1 MGLWGRTKM
10 LEQYCCKSPRNMCV
24 GTIDN
29 YNPPVLRLKTDKTEY
44 PENPYKDF
52 LGEYRYMWLQPVY
65 NCGRGKRCRCH
76 DMARR
81 WFEQKSPTL
90 VVYFFID
97 LYGGDIESAMK
108 ATGNFKQLWEEFQIW
123 FDRKRR
129 DFRMTF
135 DITDSKKQ
143 ILENGKRPLSHG
155 GVANLLKILTKTM
168 EKQGSSI
175 ENIAKVQYTICMQA
189 GIYIPDEFIE
199 DVAVSLS
206 IVEK

>member
-10 LEQYCCKSPRNMCV
+10 LEQYCCESLRNMCV
-24 GTIDN
+24 ETIDN
-29 YNPPVLRLKTDKTEY
+29 HNPPVLRLKTDKTEY
-44 PENPYKDF
+44 PDNPYKDF
-52 LGEYRYMWLQPVY
+52 LGEYRYMWLQSVY
-65 NCGRGKRCRCH
+65 DWGRGNRYRCH
-76 DMARR
+76 NMARR
-81 WFEQKSPTL
+81 LFDQKSPTL
-90 VVYFFID
+90 VAYFFVD
-97 LYGGDIESAMK
+97 LYDGDIESAMK
-108 ATGNFKQLWEEFQIW
+108 AAGNFKQLWEEFQIW

-168 EKQGSSI
+168 EKQDSSI

-199 DVAVSLS
+199 DVTVALS
-206 IVEK
+206 ITEK

>member
-1 MGLWGRTKM
+1 
-10 LEQYCCKSPRNMCV
+10 MCRDV
-24 GTIDN
+24 IDN
-29 YNPPVLRLKTDKTEY
+29 HNPPILRLKTDKTEY
-44 PENPYKDF
+44 QENPYKNF
-52 LGEYRYMWLQPVY
+52 LGEYRFMWMRSVY
-65 NCGRGKRCRCH
+65 DWVKGNRCKRH

-81 WFEQKSPTL
+81 WFDKNSSTL
-90 VVYFFID
+90 VICFFSD
-97 LYGGDIESAMK
+97 LYGGDIEGSMK
-108 ATGNFKQLWEEFQIW
+108 VTGNFKKLWDEFQIW

-155 GVANLLKILTKTM
+155 GVANLLKTLTKTM

-175 ENIAKVQYTICMQA
+175 ESIAKVQYTICMQA

-199 DVAVSLS
+199 DVAVALS
-206 IVEK
+206 IEKGE

>member
-1 MGLWGRTKM
+1 M
-10 LEQYCCKSPRNMCV
+10 LEQYCCESLRNMCRGIV
-24 GTIDN
+24 DN
-29 YNPPVLRLKTDKTEY
+29 HNPPILRLRADGSEY
-44 PENPYKDF
+44 LENPDMDF
-52 LGEYRYMWLQPVY
+52 LGEYRFMWMRSVY
-65 NCGRGKRCRCH
+65 DWGKGNRCKRH

-90 VVYFFID
+90 VIYFFYD
-97 LYGGDIESAMK
+97 LYNGDIENAINVS
-108 ATGNFKQLWEEFQIW
+108 GSFKQLWDEFQIW
-123 FDRKRR
+123 FDEKRR

-155 GVANLLKILTKTM
+155 GVANLLKTLTKTM

-175 ENIAKVQYTICMQA
+175 ESIAKVQYTICMQA

-199 DVAVSLS
+199 DVAVALN
-206 IVEK
+206 IVKK